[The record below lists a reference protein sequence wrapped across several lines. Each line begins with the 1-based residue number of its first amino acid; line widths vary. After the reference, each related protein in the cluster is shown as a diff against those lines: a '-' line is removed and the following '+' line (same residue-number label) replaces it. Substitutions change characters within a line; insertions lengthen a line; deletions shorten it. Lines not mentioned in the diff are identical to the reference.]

1 MAEAGYRA
9 GFETTLYTDTT
20 DPDPQIGASIQ
31 QDLAAIGIT
40 VKIVSQE
47 FATFLD
53 TIETPHKA
61 PIGCVGWFQDYPD
74 PSDFIDPILS
84 CASAVQG
91 GANAALYCNK
101 AVDDDGRGGQ
111 GRDRRRRSGSTD
123 YQDDPE
129 RRSWPTR
136 RGRRSATRSGTR

>member
-1 MAEAGYRA
+1 M
-9 GFETTLYTDTT
+9 
-20 DPDPQIGASIQ
+20 
-31 QDLAAIGIT
+31 
-40 VKIVSQE
+40 SQE

-61 PIGCVGWFQDYPD
+61 PIGWVGWFQDYPD

-101 AVDDDGRGGQ
+101 EVDDMAAAAKGETDQRQ
-111 GRDRRRRSGSTD
+111 AARRVPG
-123 YQDDPE
+123 DPE
-129 RRSWPTR
+129 ARSWPTR
-136 RGRRSATRSGTR
+136 PWAPFRHQEWYTLVSKRVGGFAIHPVWQYDVRSLCT